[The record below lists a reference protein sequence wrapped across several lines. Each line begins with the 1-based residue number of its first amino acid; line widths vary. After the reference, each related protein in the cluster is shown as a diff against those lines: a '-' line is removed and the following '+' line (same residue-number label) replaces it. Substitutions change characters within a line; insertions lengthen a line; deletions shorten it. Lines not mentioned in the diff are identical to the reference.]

1 MCADDDDDDDDDDD
15 GVFCARARARGFLLL
30 RRGLEKK
37 WKNGKLFI
45 HQESGGWFQYSRA
58 RYYYYHYYSHTRARR
73 HKERL
78 ERSREEGYD
87 E

>member
-1 MCADDDDDDDDDDD
+1 MMMMMMMMMMGCS
-15 GVFCARARARGFLLL
+15 ARARVRVAFWVI
-30 RRGLEKK
+30 RGLEKK

-58 RYYYYHYYSHTRARR
+58 RYYYYHNYSHTRARR

-78 ERSREEGYD
+78 ERSREEGY